1 MAGSTAP
8 AHRASPAQGHA
19 TRLVVFS
26 LVTQVIVVA
35 MSTLIT
41 TRYQA
46 RLHDTNANRTA
57 LARAMYGNEIDHSG
71 LTGPALASAVRLL
84 STCSLEYGVE
94 PIPAHVRRGWP
105 REKIYRPSK
114 DRIFVNVLAAETE
127 AGTNVF
133 FSASEVMVS
142 NVVPSR
148 FFQHGSDK
156 YFGILYSS
164 NSSKLRRPN
173 EASPLLGSEYLP
185 SKDSAFTIGGLA
197 NPFTIDNAPETTP
210 VIGGADA
217 HNTAAWDSAVFD
229 MAIKNDGRD
238 IMYDQVWQSMQ
249 VATARLTRREQ

>member
-1 MAGSTAP
+1 
-8 AHRASPAQGHA
+8 
-19 TRLVVFS
+19 
-26 LVTQVIVVA
+26 